1 MNESYYLNIFL
12 WKFVIKE
19 NMIYIWKNFPR
30 EIIKGDNVTE
40 SGFNYKEDYEKEF
53 IRRYGWTLLGIVA
66 GMVGGYLYWRY
77 VGCSTGTCPITS
89 SPVNSSIWGA
99 AMGGLLLSS
108 FIPERKEIKKEE

>member
-1 MNESYYLNIFL
+1 M
-12 WKFVIKE
+12 KK
-19 NMIYIWKNFPR
+19 K
-30 EIIKGDNVTE
+30 
-40 SGFNYKEDYEKEF
+40 F

-77 VGCSTGTCPITS
+77 VGCTTGTCPITS